1 MGNTNGSSFN
11 QSFLSP
17 MKSKNIITHIYTYI
31 HIVSKNFFEFRYVIG
46 KGGFGKVWKV
56 ICKKTQKVY
65 ALKQMSKV
73 KIIDKKSE
81 NSIKTERLLLS
92 KLHHP

>member
-1 MGNTNGSSFN
+1 M
-11 QSFLSP
+11 
-17 MKSKNIITHIYTYI
+17 Y
-31 HIVSKNFFEFRYVIG
+31 IVSKNFFEFRYVIG
-46 KGGFGKVWKV
+46 KV
-56 ICKKTQKVY
+56 IFKKTQKVY